1 MSEIDMDP
9 RGEYYRECP
18 YCKLQFTAN
27 HINREY
33 CPSKNG
39 KKDWCKNRYKRL
51 VLNGETENDIFSNKA
66 KIRINLKNIRNIL
79 NGNRTTI
86 VARHVLDKVN
96 YHFDAFTT
104 VTPRNKLNFYSVII
118 ENYSIELD
126 SIENKRTYYLI
137 RNLNN

>member
-51 VLNGETENDIFSNKA
+51 ALNGETENDIFSNKT

-79 NGNRTTI
+79 NGDRTTI
-86 VARHVLDKVN
+86 VARQVLDKVN

-104 VTPRNKLNFYSVII
+104 ETPRNKLNFYSVII
-118 ENYSIELD
+118 ENYSIEVD
-126 SIENKRTYYLI
+126 SILNNRTYYLI

>member
-1 MSEIDMDP
+1 MSEIDIDP

-51 VLNGETENDIFSNKA
+51 VLNGETENDIFSNKT

-79 NGNRTTI
+79 NGDRTTI
-86 VARHVLDKVN
+86 VARQVLDKVN
-96 YHFDAFTT
+96 YHFDAFTV

-118 ENYSIELD
+118 ENYSIEVD
-126 SIENKRTYYLI
+126 SILNNRTYYLI

>member
-79 NGNRTTI
+79 NGDRTTI
-86 VARHVLDKVN
+86 VARQVLDKVN
-96 YHFDAFTT
+96 YHFDAFT
-104 VTPRNKLNFYSVII
+104 VETPRNKLNFYSVII

>member
-79 NGNRTTI
+79 NGDRTTI
-86 VARHVLDKVN
+86 VARQVLDKVN
-96 YHFDAFTT
+96 YHFDAFTV

>member
-1 MSEIDMDP
+1 MDP

-79 NGNRTTI
+79 NGDRTTI
-86 VARHVLDKVN
+86 VARQVLDKVN
-96 YHFDAFTT
+96 YHFDAFTV

-118 ENYSIELD
+118 ENYSIEVD
-126 SIENKRTYYLI
+126 SILNNRTYYLI

>member
-1 MSEIDMDP
+1 MDP

-51 VLNGETENDIFSNKA
+51 VLNGETENDIFSNKT

-79 NGNRTTI
+79 NGDRTTI
-86 VARHVLDKVN
+86 VARQVLDKVN
-96 YHFDAFTT
+96 YHFDAFTV

>member
-1 MSEIDMDP
+1 MDP

-79 NGNRTTI
+79 NGDGTTI
-86 VARHVLDKVN
+86 VARQVLDKVN
-96 YHFDAFTT
+96 YHFDAFTV

>member
-79 NGNRTTI
+79 NGDRTTI
-86 VARHVLDKVN
+86 VARQVLDKVN
-96 YHFDAFTT
+96 YHFDAFTM